1 MEWLWMTMRVVRR
14 RGMVEPVLV
23 ALVRLWHTGAT
34 QRKRG
39 EGAAPAYVNKMS
51 EPQKFRILDELID

>member
-1 MEWLWMTMRVVRR
+1 
-14 RGMVEPVLV
+14 MVEPVLV

-39 EGAAPAYVNKMS
+39 EGAAPACVNKMS